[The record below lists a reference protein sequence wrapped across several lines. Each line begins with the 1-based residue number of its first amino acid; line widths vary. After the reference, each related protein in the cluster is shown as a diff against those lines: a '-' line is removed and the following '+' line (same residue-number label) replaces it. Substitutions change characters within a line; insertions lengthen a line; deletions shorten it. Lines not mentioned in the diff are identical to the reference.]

1 MLDTGV
7 PCFTPGGAF
16 ADCIGSSTLSSL
28 TGSAPK
34 FCLRPDLLGGCAPS
48 LPPASSSGSPIAV
61 VFYRASRFTILYMGD
76 MSR

>member
-16 ADCIGSSTLSSL
+16 AGCIGSSTLSSL

-34 FCLRPDLLGGCAPS
+34 FCLHPDLLGGWAPS
-48 LPPASSSGSPIAV
+48 LPPASSSGSPTAAV
-61 VFYRASRFTILYMGD
+61 SHRASRFTILYMGD
-76 MSR
+76 MGR